1 MVLQECEQEIP
12 VSYMERQTLFQ
23 KLKGDLLIVG
33 IILLL
38 AATFFLI
45 NVIRD
50 RESSGEG
57 SVLLIRDGS
66 VTASFP
72 LSEDITVTLWNE
84 ERTHYNLLMIR
95 DGSAEISDANCPDKI
110 CVRSKAIARDG
121 ESIICL
127 PHRLVLSVHSERES
141 DMDAGTG

>member
-50 RESSGEG
+50 RQSSGEG
-57 SVLLIRDGS
+57 SVLVIRDGS
-66 VTASFP
+66 LRILP
-72 LSEDITVTLWNE
+72 LRCGLQNG
-84 ERTHYNLLMIR
+84 H
-95 DGSAEISDANCPDKI
+95 
-110 CVRSKAIARDG
+110 
-121 ESIICL
+121 SIIC
-127 PHRLVLSVHSERES
+127 
-141 DMDAGTG
+141 

>member
-1 MVLQECEQEIP
+1 
-12 VSYMERQTLFQ
+12 MERQTLFQ

-50 RESSGEG
+50 RQSSGEG
-57 SVLLIRDGS
+57 SVLVIRDGS
-66 VTASFP
+66 VTASYP
-72 LSEDITVTLWNE
+72 LSEDITVTLLNE

-95 DGSAEISDANCPDKI
+95 NGSAEISDANKGW
-110 CVRSKAIARDG
+110 G
-121 ESIICL
+121 E
-127 PHRLVLSVHSERES
+127 HHLSAS
-141 DMDAGTG
+141 

>member
-50 RESSGEG
+50 RQSSGEG
-57 SVLLIRDGS
+57 SVLVIRDGS
-66 VTASFP
+66 VTASYP

-110 CVRSKAIARDG
+110 FKNVD
-121 ESIICL
+121 L
-127 PHRLVLSVHSERES
+127 PAPLAPISP
-141 DMDAGTG
+141 

>member
-1 MVLQECEQEIP
+1 MDREGQNAF
-12 VSYMERQTLFQ
+12 R
-23 KLKGDLLIVG
+23 KLKGDLVIVG

-50 RESSGEG
+50 SQSSGEG
-57 SVLLIRDGS
+57 EVLVIRDGS
-66 VTASFP
+66 VTASYP

-110 CVRSKAIARDG
+110 CVRSRAIERDG

-127 PHRLVLSVHSERES
+127 PHKLVLSIHSERKR
-141 DMDAGTG
+141 DMDAVTG

>member
-50 RESSGEG
+50 RQSSGEG
-57 SVLLIRDGS
+57 SVLVIRDGS
-66 VTASFP
+66 VTASYP
-72 LSEDITVTLWNE
+72 LSEDITC
-84 ERTHYNLLMIR
+84 LLYT
-95 DGSAEISDANCPDKI
+95 SDAPD
-110 CVRSKAIARDG
+110 
-121 ESIICL
+121 EL
-127 PHRLVLSVHSERES
+127 
-141 DMDAGTG
+141 

>member
-1 MVLQECEQEIP
+1 
-12 VSYMERQTLFQ
+12 MERQTLFQ

-50 RESSGEG
+50 RQSSGEG
-57 SVLLIRDGS
+57 SVLVIRDGS
-66 VTASFP
+66 VTASYP
-72 LSEDITVTLWNE
+72 L
-84 ERTHYNLLMIR
+84 YNLLMIR
-95 DGSAEISDANCPDKI
+95 NGSAEISDANCPDKI
-110 CVRSKAIARDG
+110 CVRSKAITRDG

-141 DMDAGTG
+141 DMDAVTG

>member
-1 MVLQECEQEIP
+1 MDREGQNAF
-12 VSYMERQTLFQ
+12 R
-23 KLKGDLLIVG
+23 KLKGDLVIVG

-45 NVIRD
+45 NVIRGSQ
-50 RESSGEG
+50 SSGEG
-57 SVLLIRDGS
+57 EVLVIRDGS
-66 VTASFP
+66 VTASYP

-110 CVRSKAIARDG
+110 CVRSRAIERDG

-127 PHRLVLSVHSERES
+127 PHKLVLSIHSERKR
-141 DMDAGTG
+141 DMDAVTG